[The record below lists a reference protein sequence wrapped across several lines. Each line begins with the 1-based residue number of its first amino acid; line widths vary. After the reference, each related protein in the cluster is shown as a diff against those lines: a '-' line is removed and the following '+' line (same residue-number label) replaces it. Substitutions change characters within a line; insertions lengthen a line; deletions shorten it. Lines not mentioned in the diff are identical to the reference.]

1 MGETAESRATVSDRI
16 RAIEDRLEIYN
27 LIAGHPPSADTGA
40 DYYAETVYAEDGV
53 FDRGEDLTG
62 AAGGKKIAAMLQSPG
77 HQAAISGGL
86 AHFAGLPHIALNG
99 DTATVT
105 SYLQI
110 IHPHPTAEEIE
121 LVNHGTSRG
130 YRIDR
135 VVATRWDLVRTDE
148 GWRIKRRTL
157 RPLDG
162 SEPARALLKR
172 ALEFLSAQIAR
183 RRCAVLRCGPTCQ
196 LTPDSGRAESCGNRP
211 AWTGTPSDRRSRTGW
226 SPDRWRRRCSPA
238 CRRHARPW

>member
-1 MGETAESRATVSDRI
+1 MLSVRIRAHDVDRKGFEMGETAESRATVSDRI

-86 AHFAGLPHIALNG
+86 AHFAGLPHIELNG

-110 IHPHPTAEEIE
+110 IHPHPTAEKSSWSITGLREAIE
-121 LVNHGTSRG
+121 SIAWWPRAGNSFAPTRVGGSSAAPC
-130 YRIDR
+130 DR
-135 VVATRWDLVRTDE
+135 STAAN
-148 GWRIKRRTL
+148 
-157 RPLDG
+157 P
-162 SEPARALLKR
+162 PAR
-172 ALEFLSAQIAR
+172 
-183 RRCAVLRCGPTCQ
+183 C
-196 LTPDSGRAESCGNRP
+196 
-211 AWTGTPSDRRSRTGW
+211 
-226 SPDRWRRRCSPA
+226 
-238 CRRHARPW
+238 

>member
-1 MGETAESRATVSDRI
+1 MSDRI

-130 YRIDR
+130 IES
-135 VVATRWDLVRTDE
+135 T
-148 GWRIKRRTL
+148 GWW
-157 RPLDG
+157 PLAG
-162 SEPARALLKR
+162 NSFAPARAGG
-172 ALEFLSAQIAR
+172 LSAAPCDR
-183 RRCAVLRCGPTCQ
+183 STAPN
-196 LTPDSGRAESCGNRP
+196 PP
-211 AWTGTPSDRRSRTGW
+211 AP
-226 SPDRWRRRCSPA
+226 C
-238 CRRHARPW
+238 